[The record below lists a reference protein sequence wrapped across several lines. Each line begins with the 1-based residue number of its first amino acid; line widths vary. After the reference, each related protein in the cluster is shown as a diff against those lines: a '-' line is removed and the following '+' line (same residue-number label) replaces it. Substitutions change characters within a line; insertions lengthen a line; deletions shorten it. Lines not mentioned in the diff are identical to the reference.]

1 MSHNGY
7 DAVVDEPTTLA
18 AVGPR
23 IDRIVVGLL
32 LAAAGIGWLLD
43 QAGASVPWR
52 MFPATALV
60 VIGLALLAT
69 LVGGSGRA
77 ALVSLG
83 VIALIVGVAV
93 GVGVNRYAG
102 PVGDRVVAPSTAQWP
117 VNTRLGAG
125 TLTIDLTRNPLPES
139 GSLVADVGAGR
150 IVVLLPAGSSPII
163 DARAT
168 VGTVSVDGVKVSDGI
183 DVRWS
188 QPNPL
193 TTAVNLDLRV
203 GLGDIEVN
211 HD

>member
-60 VIGLALLAT
+60 LIGLALLAT